1 MRKARASGRFGPYN
15 VPGMLAAGCLAAG
28 ALVLGGCPGSGG
40 GGSGGNILRYALQ
53 TRPTELDPAR
63 VEDGDTI
70 DLLQQVYEGLVKWND
85 KSEVVPNLCET
96 WDLSPDG
103 RTYTFHLRPGVKFH
117 NGRLMKA

>member
-1 MRKARASGRFGPYN
+1 M
-15 VPGMLAAGCLAAG
+15 
-28 ALVLGGCPGSGG
+28 
-40 GGSGGNILRYALQ
+40 
-53 TRPTELDPAR
+53 
-63 VEDGDTI
+63 EDGDTI

-117 NGRLMKA
+117 NGRLMKADDFVYSLARPVADPRSPTAMTYLNDIAGAPALHKAVIDAHEDPSKGSSHTLEGV